1 MVDIGALLPVASI
14 GGLFAILLNAVV
26 AWIVLMIIDK
36 IVAGNLD
43 VKRTFIM
50 ALVALFVAP
59 IVVGFLALPL
69 IISVYVI
76 PLIVWIV
83 LGEVLLKATAMQK
96 LKVVIIA
103 YVVYIILNFIG
114 VAGILAGFL
123 PF

>member
-14 GGLFAILLNAVV
+14 GGLFAILINAVV

-50 ALVALFVAP
+50 ALVALFIVP
-59 IVVGFLALPL
+59 IVVGFLALPGL
-69 IISVYVI
+69 VSIYVV
-76 PLIVWIV
+76 PLIVWIA
-83 LGEVLLKATAMQK
+83 LGEVLLKASAMQK

-103 YVVYIILNFIG
+103 FVVYIILNFVG
-114 VAGILAGFL
+114 VPGMLAGFL